1 LPAAADGV
9 KFVPL
14 HNLGN
19 LGKPRG
25 VVKFDFEPIGFY
37 SHVNLVI
44 GYRHFTVYIFPI
56 DAKVQFFSKNAT
68 FFPLFFKY
76 FFPWQKF

>member
-56 DAKVQFFSKNAT
+56 DAKV
-68 FFPLFFKY
+68 LFFFKKHHKIPAI
-76 FFPWQKF
+76 F